1 MKMEK
6 EYLNVL
12 EFAKKILEIPSPS
25 GFTKDAMN
33 FLIQESKK
41 RGLSAELQK
50 SGSLVVT
57 LPGKTVNVLCLGAHV
72 DTLGGIVR
80 AINPDGT
87 LRFSVLGGPIL
98 PTYDGEYCYIFTR
111 TGKKYTGTFLSDSP
125 AVHVY
130 DNARTLERDIEHM
143 HVRIDEVVHSR
154 SDVEK
159 LDISN
164 GDFIA
169 LDPKTVILDSG
180 YIKSRFLDDKLSVA
194 ILFGL
199 IDYLQKE
206 KITPEKTLKF
216 VFSAYEEV
224 GFGSSY
230 IPECDE
236 FIAVDMG
243 CVGADLDGSE
253 EKVSICAKDAKGPYD
268 YDVTTRL
275 INLAKDAKLDYA
287 VDIFK
292 HYSSDV
298 SAALQAGNN
307 FKGGLIG
314 SGVAASHG
322 MERSHING
330 VKNTLE
336 LLKLYVK

>member
-6 EYLNVL
+6 EYLDVL
-12 EFAKKILEIPSPS
+12 KFAEKILNIPSPS
-25 GFTKDAMN
+25 GYTRDAMD
-33 FLIQESKK
+33 FLIKEADK
-41 RGLSAELQK
+41 RGLKCELQK

-57 LPGKTVNVLCLGAHV
+57 FPGKKENVLCLGAHV
-72 DTLGGIVR
+72 DTLGAIVR
-80 AINPDGT
+80 SINSNGT

-111 TGKKYTGTFLSDSP
+111 TGKRYTGTFLSDSP

-130 DNARTLERDIEHM
+130 DNARTLERNIEHM
-143 HVRIDEVVHSR
+143 HVRIDEVVHSKE
-154 SDVEK
+154 DVLK
-159 LDISN
+159 LDIAN

-180 YIKSRFLDDKLSVA
+180 YIKSRFLDDKLSVG

-243 CVGADLDGSE
+243 CVGDDLDGSE
-253 EKVSICAKDAKGPYD
+253 EKVSICAKDAAGPYD
-268 YDVTTRL
+268 YDVTTKL
-275 INLAKDAKLDYA
+275 INLAKGAKLDYA

>member
-6 EYLNVL
+6 EYLDVL

-25 GFTKDAMN
+25 GYTKDAMN
-33 FLIQESKK
+33 FLTKEAKK
-41 RGLSAELQK
+41 RGLNAELQK

-57 LPGKTVNVLCLGAHV
+57 YPGKTKNVLCLGAHV
-72 DTLGGIVR
+72 DTLGAIVR
-80 AINPDGT
+80 SINPDGT

-143 HVRIDEVVHSR
+143 HVRIDEVVHSKD
-154 SDVEK
+154 DVLK
-159 LDISN
+159 LDIAN
-164 GDFIA
+164 GDSIA

-206 KITPEKTLKF
+206 KIVPAKTLKF

-275 INLAKDAKLDYA
+275 INLAKEAKLDYA

>member
-1 MKMEK
+1 MEK
-6 EYLNVL
+6 EYLDVL
-12 EFAKKILEIPSPS
+12 EFTKKVLEIPSPS
-25 GFTKDAMN
+25 GYTFKVMD
-33 FLIQESKK
+33 FISKEATK
-41 RGLSAELQK
+41 RGLKNELQR
-50 SGSLVVT
+50 SGSLVIDF
-57 LPGKTVNVLCLGAHV
+57 PAGKEKTLCLGAHV
-72 DTLGGIVR
+72 DTLGAIVR
-80 AINPDGT
+80 AINSDGT
-87 LRFSVLGGPIL
+87 LRFSLLGGPIL

-111 TGKKYTGTFLSDSP
+111 TGKMYTGTFLSDSP

-130 DNARTLERDIEHM
+130 DDARTITRDIDHM
-143 HVRIDEVVHSR
+143 HVRIDEVVHSKD
-154 SDVEK
+154 DVLK

-169 LDPKTVILDSG
+169 LDPKTQILPSG
-180 YIKSRFLDDKLSVA
+180 YIKSRFLDDKLSVG

-199 IDYLQKE
+199 IDYLQKN
-206 KITPEKTLKF
+206 KITPSYNLKF
-216 VFSAYEEV
+216 VISAYEEV

-253 EKVSICAKDAKGPYD
+253 EKVSICAKDAAGPYD

-275 INLAKDAKLDYA
+275 INLAKENKIPYA
-287 VDIFK
+287 VDIFR

-298 SAALQAGNN
+298 SAALEAGNN

-322 MERSHING
+322 MERSHVEG
-330 VKNTLE
+330 VKATLE